1 MYVCICTHS
10 RTFTHTYNAHTH
22 IGVAD
27 VAADDVC
34 TCYGCIH
41 IYDTY
46 TYAYIYIYVCVYVWM
61 CMYVYT

>member
-1 MYVCICTHS
+1 MYKTVCICMYVFAHTHVLL
-10 RTFTHTYNAHTH
+10 HTPIHAHTH

-46 TYAYIYIYVCVYVWM
+46 TYAYIYIYVCVYV
-61 CMYVYT
+61 